1 MLKINIY
8 IINNNYIYIYSNTN
22 LEIIRDQITLL
33 KIETKKY

>member
-1 MLKINIY
+1 MLKISIY